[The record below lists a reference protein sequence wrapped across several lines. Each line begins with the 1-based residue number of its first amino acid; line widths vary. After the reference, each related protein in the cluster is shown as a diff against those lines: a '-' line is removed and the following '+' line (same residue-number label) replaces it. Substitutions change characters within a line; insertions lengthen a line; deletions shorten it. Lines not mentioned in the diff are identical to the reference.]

1 MFFLDFVVNSFYL
14 LLCCH
19 YIKKNTIIPKEMKKY
34 ISVIILAL
42 IVWHP
47 YAREMVKDS
56 VQLEDVIVTG
66 SKFETSRKL
75 VPLSV
80 SQISADNIKQ
90 SGHYNVL
97 SSLSTYVPGV
107 FITERNILGFGVA
120 TGGSGVINVR
130 GVGSSPNTQVL
141 VLIDGHPQ
149 YQGIFGHPLPDAYV
163 ASDVEKVEVI
173 RGPASVL
180 YGSNAMAGTI
190 NIITKKQRTEGLSA
204 TVNAVYGSYN
214 TQKYAGTFGF
224 KKDKLSLF
232 VSANHAYTDG
242 IRENTDFKIS
252 NGYLKAG
259 YELDRHWEITADLS
273 MAQYEANDNGPVY
286 MPKPFNIEIFR
297 GKAAFSVENKYDKL
311 DGAIKLYHN
320 FGEHD
325 LSDGFESVDR
335 NSGLMIYQ
343 NYRISDQ
350 SHVTAG
356 FDVKQYGGHAVDPK
370 PLIPVDTTVFVYE
383 LAGYALIHQKL
394 FEIVD
399 LNAGLRFEHN
409 SVFGNEWVPMAGAAV
424 RTGET
429 TNFKASVSKG
439 FRSPTVMELYLY
451 AANAEL
457 KPERMMNYE
466 ISWLQSFFDNHLN
479 TELTTFLVKGDNM
492 IQRVGE
498 SQTAQW
504 LNVNHFSNRGIEFA
518 AKYRVTNQFN
528 VQGNYTFLDME
539 KKIVA
544 APKHQF
550 NINLNYQYKMVNF
563 NVAAQHVNTLYAS
576 LNPESIQNF
585 TLLNARISAN
595 VTKQL
600 DVFMAGHNLLN
611 QQYQINDGYPMPG
624 INFHGG
630 VNLKL

>member
-1 MFFLDFVVNSFYL
+1 MKKIKFVIM
-14 LLCCH
+14 LLCIGL
-19 YIKKNTIIPKEMKKY
+19 Y
-34 ISVIILAL
+34 S
-42 IVWHP
+42 
-47 YAREMVKDS
+47 YARETVKDS
-56 VQLEDVIVTG
+56 VQLEDVVVTG
-66 SKFETSRKL
+66 SKFEISRKL
-75 VPLSV
+75 IPLSV

-97 SSLSTYVPGV
+97 STLSAYVPGV

-120 TGGSGVINVR
+120 TGGSGSINIR
-130 GVGSSPNTQVL
+130 GVSINNGVGNYPNTQVL

-180 YGSNAMAGTI
+180 YGSNAMAGAV
-190 NIITKKQRTEGLSA
+190 NIITKKQQTEGLSA

-232 VSANHAYTDG
+232 LSANHASTDG
-242 IRENTDFKIS
+242 TRENTDFKIS
-252 NGYLKAG
+252 NGYLKAA
-259 YELDRHWEITADLS
+259 YELSRHWKITADLS
-273 MAQYEANDNGPVY
+273 MAQYEANDNGKVSPPAPSPV
-286 MPKPFNIEIFR
+286 PFHIDVLR
-297 GKAAFSVENKYDKL
+297 GKAALSVENKYDKL

-325 LSDGFESVDR
+325 LSDGFKSTDR

-343 NYRISDQ
+343 NYRLFDQ
-350 SHVTAG
+350 THVTAG
-356 FDVKQYGGHAVDPK
+356 LDAKQYGGHAIDPK
-370 PLIPVDTTVFVYE
+370 PMIPVDTTEIVYE

-394 FEIVD
+394 FEFVD

-409 SVFGNEWVPMAGAAV
+409 SVFGNEWVPMVGAAA
-424 RTGET
+424 RAGET

-451 AANAEL
+451 APNAAL

-466 ISWLQSFFDNHLN
+466 LSWLQSYMANRLS
-479 TELTTFLVKGDNM
+479 TELTAFWVEGENM
-492 IQRVGE
+492 IQVVGGTPPKR
-498 SQTAQW
+498 QNTGT
-504 LNVNHFSNRGIEFA
+504 FSNRGIEFA
-518 AKYRVTNQFN
+518 AKYRITNQFN
-528 VQGNYTFLDME
+528 VQANYTFLDME

-576 LNPESIQNF
+576 LTPESIQQF
-585 TLLNARISAN
+585 TLFNTRISTKI
-595 VTKQL
+595 TKQL
-600 DVFMAGHNLLN
+600 DVFLAGHNLLN

-630 VNLKL
+630 LNLKL

>member
-1 MFFLDFVVNSFYL
+1 MKKIKFVIM
-14 LLCCH
+14 LLCIGL
-19 YIKKNTIIPKEMKKY
+19 Y
-34 ISVIILAL
+34 S
-42 IVWHP
+42 
-47 YAREMVKDS
+47 YARETVKVS
-56 VQLEDVIVTG
+56 VQLEDVVVTG
-66 SKFETSRKL
+66 SKFETSREL
-75 VPLSV
+75 IPLSV

-97 SSLSTYVPGV
+97 STLSAYVPGV

-120 TGGSGVINVR
+120 TGGSGSINIR
-130 GVGSSPNTQVL
+130 GVSINNGVGNYPNTQVL

-180 YGSNAMAGTI
+180 YGSNAMAGAV
-190 NIITKKQRTEGLSA
+190 NIITKKQQTEGLSA

-232 VSANHAYTDG
+232 LSANHASTDG
-242 IRENTDFKIS
+242 TRENTDFKIS
-252 NGYLKAG
+252 NGYLKAA
-259 YELDRHWEITADLS
+259 YELSRHWKITADLS
-273 MAQYEANDNGPVY
+273 MAQYEANDNGKVSP
-286 MPKPFNIEIFR
+286 PAPSPIPFHIDVLR
-297 GKAAFSVENKYDKL
+297 GKAALSVENKYDKL

-325 LSDGFESVDR
+325 LSDGFKSTDR

-343 NYRISDQ
+343 NYRLFDQ
-350 SHVTAG
+350 THVTAG
-356 FDVKQYGGHAVDPK
+356 LDAKQYGGHAIDPK
-370 PLIPVDTTVFVYE
+370 PMIPVDTTEIVYE

-394 FEIVD
+394 FEFLD

-409 SVFGNEWVPMAGAAV
+409 SVFGNEWVPMVGAAA
-424 RTGET
+424 RAGET

-451 AANAEL
+451 APNAAL

-466 ISWLQSFFDNHLN
+466 LSWLQSYMANRLS
-479 TELTTFLVKGDNM
+479 TELTAFWVEGENM
-492 IQRVGE
+492 IQVVGGTPPKR
-498 SQTAQW
+498 QNTGT
-504 LNVNHFSNRGIEFA
+504 FSNRGIEFA
-518 AKYRVTNQFN
+518 AKYRITNQFN
-528 VQGNYTFLDME
+528 VQANYTFLDME

-576 LNPESIQNF
+576 LTPESIQQF
-585 TLLNARISAN
+585 TLFNTRISTKI
-595 VTKQL
+595 TKQL
-600 DVFMAGHNLLN
+600 DVFLAGHNLLN

-630 VNLKL
+630 LNLKL

>member
-1 MFFLDFVVNSFYL
+1 MKKIKFVIM
-14 LLCCH
+14 LLCIGL
-19 YIKKNTIIPKEMKKY
+19 Y
-34 ISVIILAL
+34 S
-42 IVWHP
+42 
-47 YAREMVKDS
+47 YARETVKDS
-56 VQLEDVIVTG
+56 VQLEDVVVTG
-66 SKFETSRKL
+66 SKFEISRKL
-75 VPLSV
+75 IPLSV

-97 SSLSTYVPGV
+97 STLSAYVPGV

-120 TGGSGVINVR
+120 TGGSGSINIR
-130 GVGSSPNTQVL
+130 GVSINNGVGNYPNTQVL

-180 YGSNAMAGTI
+180 YGSNAMAGAV
-190 NIITKKQRTEGLSA
+190 NIITKKQQTEGLSA

-232 VSANHAYTDG
+232 LSANHASTDG
-242 IRENTDFKIS
+242 TRENTDFKIS
-252 NGYLKAG
+252 NGYLKAA
-259 YELDRHWEITADLS
+259 YELSRHWKITADLS
-273 MAQYEANDNGPVY
+273 MAQYEANDNGKVSP
-286 MPKPFNIEIFR
+286 PAPSPIPFHIDVLR
-297 GKAAFSVENKYDKL
+297 GKAALSVENKYDKL

-325 LSDGFESVDR
+325 LSDGFKSTDR

-343 NYRISDQ
+343 NYRLFDQ
-350 SHVTAG
+350 THVTAG
-356 FDVKQYGGHAVDPK
+356 LDAKQYGGHAIDPK
-370 PLIPVDTTVFVYE
+370 PMIPVDTTEIVYE

-394 FEIVD
+394 FEFLD

-409 SVFGNEWVPMAGAAV
+409 SVFGNEWVPMVGAAA
-424 RTGET
+424 RAGET

-451 AANAEL
+451 APNAAL

-466 ISWLQSFFDNHLN
+466 LSWLQSYMANRLS
-479 TELTTFLVKGDNM
+479 TELTAFWVEGENM
-492 IQRVGE
+492 IQVVGGTPPKR
-498 SQTAQW
+498 QNTGT
-504 LNVNHFSNRGIEFA
+504 FSNRGIEFA
-518 AKYRVTNQFN
+518 AKYRITNQFN
-528 VQGNYTFLDME
+528 VQANYTFLDME

-576 LNPESIQNF
+576 LTPESIQQF
-585 TLLNARISAN
+585 TLFNTRISTKI
-595 VTKQL
+595 TKQL
-600 DVFMAGHNLLN
+600 DVFLAGHNLLN

-630 VNLKL
+630 LNLKL

>member
-1 MFFLDFVVNSFYL
+1 MKKIKFVIM
-14 LLCCH
+14 LLCIGL
-19 YIKKNTIIPKEMKKY
+19 Y
-34 ISVIILAL
+34 S
-42 IVWHP
+42 
-47 YAREMVKDS
+47 YARETVKDS
-56 VQLEDVIVTG
+56 VQLEDVVVTG
-66 SKFETSRKL
+66 SKFEISRKL
-75 VPLSV
+75 IPLSV

-97 SSLSTYVPGV
+97 STLSAYVPGV

-120 TGGSGVINVR
+120 TGGSGSINIR
-130 GVGSSPNTQVL
+130 GVSINNGVGNYPNTQVL

-180 YGSNAMAGTI
+180 YGSNAMAGAV
-190 NIITKKQRTEGLSA
+190 NIITKKQQTEGLSA

-232 VSANHAYTDG
+232 LSANHASTDG
-242 IRENTDFKIS
+242 TRENTDFKIS
-252 NGYLKAG
+252 NGYLKAA
-259 YELDRHWEITADLS
+259 YELSRHWKITTDLS
-273 MAQYEANDNGPVY
+273 MAQYEANDNGKVSP
-286 MPKPFNIEIFR
+286 PAPSPIPFHIDVLR
-297 GKAAFSVENKYDKL
+297 GKAALSVENKYDKL

-325 LSDGFESVDR
+325 LSDGFKSTDR

-343 NYRISDQ
+343 NYRLFDQ
-350 SHVTAG
+350 THVTAG
-356 FDVKQYGGHAVDPK
+356 LDAKQYGGHAIDPK
-370 PLIPVDTTVFVYE
+370 PMIPVDTTEIVYE

-394 FEIVD
+394 FEFLD

-409 SVFGNEWVPMAGAAV
+409 SVFGNEWVPMVGAAA
-424 RTGET
+424 RAGET

-451 AANAEL
+451 APNAAL

-466 ISWLQSFFDNHLN
+466 LSWLQSYMANRLS
-479 TELTTFLVKGDNM
+479 TELTAFWVEGENM
-492 IQRVGE
+492 IQVVGGTPPKR
-498 SQTAQW
+498 QNTGT
-504 LNVNHFSNRGIEFA
+504 FSNRGIEFA
-518 AKYRVTNQFN
+518 AKYRITNQFN
-528 VQGNYTFLDME
+528 VQANYTFLDME

-576 LNPESIQNF
+576 LTPESIQQF
-585 TLLNARISAN
+585 TLFNTRISTKI
-595 VTKQL
+595 TKQL
-600 DVFMAGHNLLN
+600 DVFLAGHNLLN

-630 VNLKL
+630 LNLKL

>member
-1 MFFLDFVVNSFYL
+1 MKKIKFVIM
-14 LLCCH
+14 LLCIGL
-19 YIKKNTIIPKEMKKY
+19 Y
-34 ISVIILAL
+34 S
-42 IVWHP
+42 
-47 YAREMVKDS
+47 YARETVKDS
-56 VQLEDVIVTG
+56 VQLEDVVVTG
-66 SKFETSRKL
+66 SKFEISRKL
-75 VPLSV
+75 IPLSV

-97 SSLSTYVPGV
+97 STLSAYVPGV

-120 TGGSGVINVR
+120 TGGSGSINIR
-130 GVGSSPNTQVL
+130 GVSINNGVGNYPNTQVL

-180 YGSNAMAGTI
+180 YGSNAMAGAV
-190 NIITKKQRTEGLSA
+190 NIITKKQQTEGLSA
-204 TVNAVYGSYN
+204 TINAVYGSYN
-214 TQKYAGTFGF
+214 TQKYAGTLGF

-232 VSANHAYTDG
+232 VSANHASTDG
-242 IRENTDFKIS
+242 TRENTDFKIS
-252 NGYLKAG
+252 NGYLKAA
-259 YELDRHWEITADLS
+259 YELSRHWKITTDLS
-273 MAQYEANDNGPVY
+273 MAQYEANDNGKVSP
-286 MPKPFNIEIFR
+286 PAPSPIPFHIDVLR
-297 GKAAFSVENKYDKL
+297 GKAALSVENKYDKL

-325 LSDGFESVDR
+325 LSDGFKSTDR

-343 NYRISDQ
+343 NYRLFDQ
-350 SHVTAG
+350 THVTAG
-356 FDVKQYGGHAVDPK
+356 LDAKQYGGHAIDPK
-370 PLIPVDTTVFVYE
+370 PMIPVDTTEIVYE

-394 FEIVD
+394 FEFVD

-409 SVFGNEWVPMAGAAV
+409 SVFGNEWVPMVGAAA
-424 RTGET
+424 RAGET

-451 AANAEL
+451 APNAAL

-466 ISWLQSFFDNHLN
+466 LSWLQSYMANRLS
-479 TELTTFLVKGDNM
+479 TELTAFWVEGENM
-492 IQRVGE
+492 IQVVGGTPPKR
-498 SQTAQW
+498 QNTGT
-504 LNVNHFSNRGIEFA
+504 FSNRGIEFA
-518 AKYRVTNQFN
+518 AKYRITNQFN
-528 VQGNYTFLDME
+528 VQANYTFLDME

-576 LNPESIQNF
+576 LTPESIQQF
-585 TLLNARISAN
+585 TLFNTRISTKI
-595 VTKQL
+595 TKQL
-600 DVFMAGHNLLN
+600 DVFLAGHNLLN

-630 VNLKL
+630 LNLKL

>member
-1 MFFLDFVVNSFYL
+1 MKKIKFVIM
-14 LLCCH
+14 LLCIGL
-19 YIKKNTIIPKEMKKY
+19 Y
-34 ISVIILAL
+34 S
-42 IVWHP
+42 
-47 YAREMVKDS
+47 YARETVKDS
-56 VQLEDVIVTG
+56 VQLEDVVVTG
-66 SKFETSRKL
+66 SKFETSREL
-75 VPLSV
+75 IPLSV

-97 SSLSTYVPGV
+97 STLSAYVPGV

-120 TGGSGVINVR
+120 TGGSGSINIR
-130 GVGSSPNTQVL
+130 GVSINNGVGNYPNTQVL

-180 YGSNAMAGTI
+180 YGSNAMAGAV
-190 NIITKKQRTEGLSA
+190 NIITKKQQTEGLSA

-232 VSANHAYTDG
+232 LSANHASTDG
-242 IRENTDFKIS
+242 TRENTDFKIS
-252 NGYLKAG
+252 NGYLKAA
-259 YELDRHWEITADLS
+259 YELSRHWKITADLS
-273 MAQYEANDNGPVY
+273 MAQYEANDNGKVSP
-286 MPKPFNIEIFR
+286 PAPSPIPFHIDVLR
-297 GKAAFSVENKYDKL
+297 GKAALSVENKYDKL

-325 LSDGFESVDR
+325 LSDGFKSTDR

-343 NYRISDQ
+343 NYRLFDQ
-350 SHVTAG
+350 THVTAG
-356 FDVKQYGGHAVDPK
+356 LDAKQYGGHAIDPK
-370 PLIPVDTTVFVYE
+370 PMIPVDTTEIVYE

-394 FEIVD
+394 FEFLD

-409 SVFGNEWVPMAGAAV
+409 SVFGNEWVPMVGAAAQA
-424 RTGET
+424 GET

-451 AANAEL
+451 APNAAL

-466 ISWLQSFFDNHLN
+466 LSWLQSYMANRLS
-479 TELTTFLVKGDNM
+479 TELTAFWVEGENM
-492 IQRVGE
+492 IQVVGGTPPKR
-498 SQTAQW
+498 QNTGT
-504 LNVNHFSNRGIEFA
+504 FSNRGIEFA
-518 AKYRVTNQFN
+518 AKYRITNQFN
-528 VQGNYTFLDME
+528 VQANYTFLDME

-576 LNPESIQNF
+576 LTPESIQQF
-585 TLLNARISAN
+585 TLFNTRISTKI
-595 VTKQL
+595 TKQL
-600 DVFMAGHNLLN
+600 DVFLAGHNLLN

-630 VNLKL
+630 LNLKL

>member
-1 MFFLDFVVNSFYL
+1 MKKIKFVIM
-14 LLCCH
+14 LLCIGL
-19 YIKKNTIIPKEMKKY
+19 Y
-34 ISVIILAL
+34 S
-42 IVWHP
+42 
-47 YAREMVKDS
+47 YARETVKDS
-56 VQLEDVIVTG
+56 VQLEDVVVTG
-66 SKFETSRKL
+66 SKFEISRKL
-75 VPLSV
+75 IPLSV

-97 SSLSTYVPGV
+97 STLSAYVPGV

-120 TGGSGVINVR
+120 TGGSGSINIR
-130 GVGSSPNTQVL
+130 GVSINNGVGNYPNTQVL

-180 YGSNAMAGTI
+180 YGSNAMAGAV
-190 NIITKKQRTEGLSA
+190 NIITKKQQTEGLSA

-232 VSANHAYTDG
+232 VSANHASTDG
-242 IRENTDFKIS
+242 TRENTDFKIS
-252 NGYLKAG
+252 NGYLKAA
-259 YELDRHWEITADLS
+259 YELSRHWKITADLS
-273 MAQYEANDNGPVY
+273 MAQYEANDNGKVSP
-286 MPKPFNIEIFR
+286 PAPSPIPFHIDVLR
-297 GKAAFSVENKYDKL
+297 GKAALSVENKYDKL

-325 LSDGFESVDR
+325 LSDGFKSTDR

-343 NYRISDQ
+343 NYRLFDQ
-350 SHVTAG
+350 THVTAG
-356 FDVKQYGGHAVDPK
+356 LDAKQYGGHAIDPK
-370 PLIPVDTTVFVYE
+370 PMIPVDTTEIVYE

-394 FEIVD
+394 FEFVD

-409 SVFGNEWVPMAGAAV
+409 SVFGNEWVPMVGAAA
-424 RTGET
+424 RAGET

-451 AANAEL
+451 APNAAL

-466 ISWLQSFFDNHLN
+466 LSWLQSYMANRLS
-479 TELTTFLVKGDNM
+479 TELTAFWVEGENM
-492 IQRVGE
+492 IQVVGGTPPKR
-498 SQTAQW
+498 QNTGT
-504 LNVNHFSNRGIEFA
+504 FSNRGIEFA
-518 AKYRVTNQFN
+518 ANYRITNQFN
-528 VQGNYTFLDME
+528 VQANYTFLDME

-576 LNPESIQNF
+576 LTPESIQQF
-585 TLLNARISAN
+585 TLFNTRISTKI
-595 VTKQL
+595 TKQL
-600 DVFMAGHNLLN
+600 DVFLAGHNLLN

-630 VNLKL
+630 LNLKL

>member
-1 MFFLDFVVNSFYL
+1 MCLQIKVLCLQIKSKNNKSKIMKKIICNII
-14 LLCCH
+14 LLCLCIH
-19 YIKKNTIIPKEMKKY
+19 MN
-34 ISVIILAL
+34 AL
-42 IVWHP
+42 DI
-47 YAREMVKDS
+47 VKDS
-56 VQLEDVIVTG
+56 VQLEDVVVTG

-75 VPLSV
+75 IPLSV
-80 SQISADNIKQ
+80 SQISAENIKQ
-90 SGHYNVL
+90 SGHYNVISTL
-97 SSLSTYVPGV
+97 SAYVPGV

-120 TGGSGVINVR
+120 TGGSGAINVR

-190 NIITKKQRTEGLSA
+190 NIITKKQQTEGLTA
-204 TVNAVYGSYN
+204 TVNVVYGSYN

-232 VSANHAYTDG
+232 VSANHASTDG

-259 YELDRHWEITADLS
+259 YELDQHWKLTADVNL
-273 MAQYEANDNGPVY
+273 AQYEANDNGKVSP
-286 MPKPFNIEIFR
+286 PAPSPIPFHIDVLR
-297 GKAAFSVENKYDKL
+297 GKAALSVENKYDKL

-325 LSDGFESVDR
+325 LSDGFKSVDR
-335 NSGLMIYQ
+335 NSGLMLYQ
-343 NYRISDQ
+343 NCRISDQ

-383 LAGYALIHQKL
+383 LAGYALIRQKL
-394 FEIVD
+394 LQIVD
-399 LNAGLRFEHN
+399 LNAGLRFEYS
-409 SVFGNEWVPMAGAAV
+409 SVFGNQWVPMAGAVV
-424 RTGET
+424 RAGET

-451 AANAEL
+451 APNAEL

-466 ISWLQSFFDNHLN
+466 LSWLQSYLSNRLS
-479 TELTTFLVKGDNM
+479 TELTAFLVEGENM
-492 IQRVGE
+492 IQVVGGTR
-498 SQTAQW
+498 Q
-504 LNVNHFSNRGIEFA
+504 NVGTFSNRGIEFA
-518 AKYRVTNQFN
+518 AKYRVTNQLN
-528 VQGNYTFLDME
+528 VQANYTFLDME

-550 NINLNYQYKMVNF
+550 NINLNYQYEMVNF
-563 NVAAQHVNTLYAS
+563 NVAAQHVNTLYAA
-576 LNPESIQNF
+576 LNPGNIQNF
-585 TLLNARISAN
+585 TLFNARVSVKAS
-595 VTKQL
+595 KQL
-600 DVFMAGHNLLN
+600 DIFAAGHNLLS
-611 QQYQINDGYPMPG
+611 QQYQINDGYPMPR

-630 VNLKL
+630 VNFRL